1 MSTGESEPTFY
12 ERIGGE
18 TGVRALVDHFYDVMD
33 TRTDVLPLRAMHP
46 RDLTESRNK
55 LFEFLSGW
63 LGGPPLYMQRR
74 GHPRLRA
81 RHMPFPI
88 DTAARDQW
96 MQCMEH
102 ALAQATLDDTA
113 RARLTS
119 GFADLAT
126 HMINHA

>member
-1 MSTGESEPTFY
+1 
-12 ERIGGE
+12 
-18 TGVRALVDHFYDVMD
+18 
-33 TRTDVLPLRAMHP
+33 MHP

>member
-1 MSTGESEPTFY
+1 MSESEPSFY

-18 TGVRALVDHFYDVMD
+18 VGVRALVDHFYDVMD
-33 TRTDVLPLRAMHP
+33 ALPEVLPLRAMHP

-88 DTAARDQW
+88 DTSARDQW
-96 MQCMEH
+96 MLCMQQ
-102 ALAQATLDDTA
+102 ALAQAPLDDTA

-119 GFADLAT
+119 GFGDLAT
-126 HMINHA
+126 HMINHG